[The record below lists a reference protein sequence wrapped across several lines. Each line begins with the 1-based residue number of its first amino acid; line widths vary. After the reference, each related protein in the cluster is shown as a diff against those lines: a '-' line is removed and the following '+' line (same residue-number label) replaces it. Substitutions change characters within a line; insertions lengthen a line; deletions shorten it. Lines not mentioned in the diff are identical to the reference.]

1 MTNTPRT
8 HNQKPLTYKD
18 AGVDI
23 DAGNELVDDIKPAV
37 AKTWR
42 PGVLGNVGIGKFG
55 GRFSLEQ
62 AGFPGAP
69 ELIAG
74 TDGVGTKILLAIKAN
89 NSTTI
94 GTDLVAM
101 CVNDLLRQGAEP
113 MFFLNYFA
121 TGKLDGKTA
130 NTVIKSIAQ
139 GCEAARCGLIGGETA
154 EMPDMYAEG
163 HYDLAGFAVGVA
175 KYDVS
180 GESVQRG
187 DVVLGLPSSGV
198 HSNGISL
205 LRRVIAKE
213 GIDLAQPVPGL
224 AEDGRTAAETFLTP
238 TRIYV
243 REMLAAMSTGRVKA
257 VSHITGGGWVEK
269 PIKMLPNE
277 ELALSFRPHEPS
289 PMFRWI
295 QAHGPVEDREMYRTF
310 NCGVGMMAI
319 TAPEDAD
326 LVKRAIRETG
336 GDVLDE
342 PIGDVVAR
350 TDEARVRL
358 PFEGR

>member
-1 MTNTPRT
+1 MTTPKT

-23 DAGNELVDDIKPAV
+23 DAGNDLVDDIKPAV

-62 AGFPGAP
+62 AGYPGAP
-69 ELIAG
+69 DLIAG

-163 HYDLAGFAVGVA
+163 HYDLAGFALGVA

-180 GESVQRG
+180 GEAVQRG
-187 DVVLGLPSSGV
+187 DVVLGLPSSGI

-213 GIDLAQPVPGL
+213 QIDLQAPLPGF
-224 AEDGRTAAETFLTP
+224 DGRTAAETFLTP

-243 REMLAAMSTGRVKA
+243 REMLAAMATGKVKA

-269 PIKMLPNE
+269 PIKMVPNQD
-277 ELALSFRPHEPS
+277 LALDFDARTMPAV
-289 PMFRWI
+289 FRWI
-295 QAHGPVEDREMYRTF
+295 QAHGPVEHHEMYRTF
-310 NCGVGMMAI
+310 NCGIGMMAV

-326 LVKRAIRETG
+326 AVKAAIREAG
-336 GDVLDE
+336 GKVLDE
-342 PIGDVVAR
+342 PIGQVISR
-350 TDEARVRL
+350 HTDQRVYL
-358 PFEGR
+358 PNAER